1 MKILLYVLAGFGIIF
16 LIIIVLLIKLIF
28 SGGKGS
34 DGGGVDD
41 DTPPQERK
49 RLENIVK
56 NVFNESG
63 LKDLPPYYISG
74 VTDTSTIQLG
84 PEYVTVTFH
93 GYNSNSITL
102 SLKQQLEQLC
112 KDNPHN
118 WSKDSYVYH
127 YHKTLNDASF
137 ESVSFSIKPKSTML
151 TICHFQ
157 Q

>member
-28 SGGKGS
+28 SGGKVS

-74 VTDTSTIQLG
+74 VTDWRDISWRIMLFSN
-84 PEYVTVTFH
+84 ELCFTFPR
-93 GYNSNSITL
+93 YANSDL
-102 SLKQQLEQLC
+102 RFPL
-112 KDNPHN
+112 
-118 WSKDSYVYH
+118 
-127 YHKTLNDASF
+127 
-137 ESVSFSIKPKSTML
+137 FSRQK
-151 TICHFQ
+151 
-157 Q
+157 